1 MAPATTI
8 AGTFS
13 RTVTTTFVLKAT
25 LTHNGKLVETFS
37 VSRRHRA
44 SFENLTR
51 SNNDAV
57 SWLGRQLVK
66 KMVTSKRVM
75 AIAGQLER
83 STSNAVAS
91 AASSGPTGLISA
103 TPQGAAYAFIVGIEK
118 YRDLPSPDG
127 ARADAEAFAQIMK
140 TTLGLPNER
149 VRVAL
154 DDRAT
159 AADIRRGVKWL
170 TDNVPAGG
178 RAYFFFSGHGAPDPS
193 SGTSYLVPYDGDP
206 SSLVESA
213 IGLKTLIDTL
223 VKLGIWLA
231 GLFIAAIVVMPGL
244 TAASLLA
251 GLGIGAVAIGFA
263 FQDIFEN
270 FLAGVLIM
278 LREKMRIGDVIEC
291 EGITG
296 KVEHITLRETHVRK
310 LSGELTVVPNS
321 ILFKNPV
328 EILTDDSQRRH
339 EVVVGVSYDTQ
350 LDRAAEVIRQAVE
363 DVEDVL
369 ASKGIDIFAQEFNS
383 SSVDFLV
390 RWWAGS
396 TPRDGWES
404 KDKVVRAV
412 KAALDEAGIE
422 IPFPYVTH
430 TFKETVPVSHL
441 GDTSRS
447 TP

>member
-1 MAPATTI
+1 MNYIKTLRDQLQDMGEGFVESLPSLAI
-8 AGTFS
+8 AIFIVFLTWIVARFGARIS
-13 RTVTTTFVLKAT
+13 DMIVGRTEL
-25 LTHNGKLVETFS
+25 
-37 VSRRHRA
+37 RA
-44 SFENLTR
+44 S
-51 SNNDAV
+51 
-57 SWLGRQLVK
+57 
-66 KMVTSKRVM
+66 
-75 AIAGQLER
+75 
-83 STSNAVAS
+83 
-91 AASSGPTGLISA
+91 
-103 TPQGAAYAFIVGIEK
+103 
-118 YRDLPSPDG
+118 
-127 ARADAEAFAQIMK
+127 
-140 TTLGLPNER
+140 
-149 VRVAL
+149 
-154 DDRAT
+154 
-159 AADIRRGVKWL
+159 
-170 TDNVPAGG
+170 
-178 RAYFFFSGHGAPDPS
+178 
-193 SGTSYLVPYDGDP
+193 
-206 SSLVESA
+206 
-213 IGLKTLIDTL
+213 LKTLIDTL

-278 LREKMRIGDVIEC
+278 LREKMLIGDVIEC

>member
-1 MAPATTI
+1 MGEGFVESLPSLAI
-8 AGTFS
+8 AIFIVFLTWIVARFGARIS
-13 RTVTTTFVLKAT
+13 DMIVGRTEL
-25 LTHNGKLVETFS
+25 
-37 VSRRHRA
+37 RA
-44 SFENLTR
+44 S
-51 SNNDAV
+51 
-57 SWLGRQLVK
+57 
-66 KMVTSKRVM
+66 
-75 AIAGQLER
+75 
-83 STSNAVAS
+83 
-91 AASSGPTGLISA
+91 
-103 TPQGAAYAFIVGIEK
+103 
-118 YRDLPSPDG
+118 
-127 ARADAEAFAQIMK
+127 
-140 TTLGLPNER
+140 
-149 VRVAL
+149 
-154 DDRAT
+154 
-159 AADIRRGVKWL
+159 
-170 TDNVPAGG
+170 
-178 RAYFFFSGHGAPDPS
+178 
-193 SGTSYLVPYDGDP
+193 
-206 SSLVESA
+206 
-213 IGLKTLIDTL
+213 LKTLIDTL

-321 ILFKNPV
+321 ILFKSPV

>member
-1 MAPATTI
+1 VNYIETLRDQLQDMGEGFVESLPSLAI
-8 AGTFS
+8 AIFIVFLTWIVARFGARIS
-13 RTVTTTFVLKAT
+13 DMIVGRTEL
-25 LTHNGKLVETFS
+25 
-37 VSRRHRA
+37 RA
-44 SFENLTR
+44 S
-51 SNNDAV
+51 
-57 SWLGRQLVK
+57 
-66 KMVTSKRVM
+66 
-75 AIAGQLER
+75 
-83 STSNAVAS
+83 
-91 AASSGPTGLISA
+91 
-103 TPQGAAYAFIVGIEK
+103 
-118 YRDLPSPDG
+118 
-127 ARADAEAFAQIMK
+127 
-140 TTLGLPNER
+140 
-149 VRVAL
+149 
-154 DDRAT
+154 
-159 AADIRRGVKWL
+159 
-170 TDNVPAGG
+170 
-178 RAYFFFSGHGAPDPS
+178 
-193 SGTSYLVPYDGDP
+193 
-206 SSLVESA
+206 
-213 IGLKTLIDTL
+213 LKTLIDTL
-223 VKLGIWLA
+223 VKLGVWLA

>member
-1 MAPATTI
+1 MNYIKTLRDQLQDMGEGFVESLPSLAI
-8 AGTFS
+8 AIFIVFLTWIVARFGARIS
-13 RTVTTTFVLKAT
+13 DMIVGRTEL
-25 LTHNGKLVETFS
+25 
-37 VSRRHRA
+37 RA
-44 SFENLTR
+44 S
-51 SNNDAV
+51 
-57 SWLGRQLVK
+57 
-66 KMVTSKRVM
+66 
-75 AIAGQLER
+75 
-83 STSNAVAS
+83 
-91 AASSGPTGLISA
+91 
-103 TPQGAAYAFIVGIEK
+103 
-118 YRDLPSPDG
+118 
-127 ARADAEAFAQIMK
+127 
-140 TTLGLPNER
+140 
-149 VRVAL
+149 
-154 DDRAT
+154 
-159 AADIRRGVKWL
+159 
-170 TDNVPAGG
+170 
-178 RAYFFFSGHGAPDPS
+178 
-193 SGTSYLVPYDGDP
+193 
-206 SSLVESA
+206 
-213 IGLKTLIDTL
+213 LKTLIDTL

-369 ASKGIDIFAQEFNS
+369 ASKGIDIVAQEFNS

>member
-1 MAPATTI
+1 MQATQTTPAGETYDQTVN
-8 AGTFS
+8 TFS
-13 RTVTTTFVLKAT
+13 T
-25 LTHNGKLVETFS
+25 LQ
-37 VSRRHRA
+37 
-44 SFENLTR
+44 
-51 SNNDAV
+51 D
-57 SWLGRQLVK
+57 QLVDMAEGLVRAVPG
-66 KMVTSKRVM
+66 MV
-75 AIAGQLER
+75 IALLVLLL
-83 STSNAVAS
+83 TWIVAKFAVRIADRLIG
-91 AASSGPTGLISA
+91 SSEI
-103 TPQGAAYAFIVGIEK
+103 
-118 YRDLPSPDG
+118 RPS
-127 ARADAEAFAQIMK
+127 
-140 TTLGLPNER
+140 
-149 VRVAL
+149 
-154 DDRAT
+154 
-159 AADIRRGVKWL
+159 
-170 TDNVPAGG
+170 
-178 RAYFFFSGHGAPDPS
+178 
-193 SGTSYLVPYDGDP
+193 
-206 SSLVESA
+206 
-213 IGLKTLIDTL
+213 LKQLIDTIVRL
-223 VKLGIWLA
+223 AIWII
-231 GLFIAAIVVMPGL
+231 GLMVALIVVMPGM
-244 TAASLLA
+244 TPASLLA

-278 LREKMRIGDVIEC
+278 VREKMRIGDVIEC

-328 EILTDDSQRRH
+328 EIFTDEEQRRH

-350 LDRAAEVIRQAVE
+350 LDHAADVIRRAVE
-363 DVEDVL
+363 DIDDVL

-404 KDKVVRAV
+404 KDKVVRAI

-430 TFKETVPVSHL
+430 TFKETVPVSQL
-441 GDTSRS
+441 GDTSRK